1 MIRQAEKPAGFF
13 SLPSFGGNTKTPE
26 EVVCVRV
33 GGMAKTFTLDVAR
46 RALAK
51 AKATCITS
59 IIPICT
65 SDQMKE
71 IQQRIRAALE
81 QRLETARITDRS
93 NKTAFTA

>member
-26 EVVCVRV
+26 EVVCVPL

-51 AKATCITS
+51 AKATRINS

-65 SDQMKE
+65 LVDNATFNAKD
-71 IQQRIRAALE
+71 AYNG
-81 QRLETARITDRS
+81 RS
-93 NKTAFTA
+93 SPA